1 MNIYDLAKA
10 KEDYIISMRREF
22 HRHPELSGNEERTV
36 ARICEE
42 LTKMG
47 VQHVNVPNGGVLAF
61 FGDEKAGPTVLLR
74 ADIDALPMQE
84 NACNTRGERA
94 VMSEVPGVMHAC
106 GHDGHTAALLGAAS
120 ILAEHPELNKGR
132 IILMFER
139 GEEATG
145 NVVYLHQYMEQ
156 HNIHVDSAWGL
167 HLFTNFAHGKLVVYD
182 SYALAGSLF
191 FSGKLTG
198 KGGHDSRP
206 DLSFSPID
214 CFHAIYAGISM
225 LKMKYSSPFKPLTLS
240 IGALQAGA
248 VGNIIPNDLT
258 FKGTIRFFDRDD
270 ALRLIDEFRRI
281 VETTAP
287 LYHCTVEHNL
297 RAPSSGLVNDPT
309 CAKIARDAYRKAFG
323 EDCILEAEQ
332 QMGSETFAM
341 TAALWPSAF
350 TCLGMNSKELGT
362 TAEHHNEYFDVAED
376 TLATAAAAGLL
387 YATAFQQ
394 SGVDV
399 SAHAY
404 QGSIGDY
411 YRSIEHSKADIF
423 AK

>member
-1 MNIYDLAKA
+1 MVSKCA
-10 KEDYIISMRREF
+10 
-22 HRHPELSGNEERTV
+22 
-36 ARICEE
+36 
-42 LTKMG
+42 
-47 VQHVNVPNGGVLAF
+47 
-61 FGDEKAGPTVLLR
+61 
-74 ADIDALPMQE
+74 
-84 NACNTRGERA
+84 
-94 VMSEVPGVMHAC
+94 
-106 GHDGHTAALLGAAS
+106 
-120 ILAEHPELNKGR
+120 
-132 IILMFER
+132 
-139 GEEATG
+139 
-145 NVVYLHQYMEQ
+145 
-156 HNIHVDSAWGL
+156 
-167 HLFTNFAHGKLVVYD
+167 
-182 SYALAGSLF
+182 
-191 FSGKLTG
+191 LTG
-198 KGGHDSRP
+198 EKRGGPRFPGDLPTDSIELRQ
-206 DLSFSPID
+206 LLYQVI
-214 CFHAIYAGISM
+214 
-225 LKMKYSSPFKPLTLS
+225 
-240 IGALQAGA
+240 LQYRQ
-248 VGNIIPNDLT
+248 LYRSH
-258 FKGTIRFFDRDD
+258 FRQHFFQ
-270 ALRLIDEFRRI
+270 
-281 VETTAP
+281 
-287 LYHCTVEHNL
+287 H
-297 RAPSSGLVNDPT
+297 